1 MTVAFIRPRRRD
13 GWSARELAV
22 FDMFFNALNDL
33 GATCEVMTMAA
44 GNAKKRESLKTA
56 LNKYERSPKDRK
68 EDMKGAKKLQAKD
81 NAMSKSKGKRA
92 C

>member
-1 MTVAFIRPRRRD
+1 MTVAFIRV
-13 GWSARELAV
+13 AR
-22 FDMFFNALNDL
+22 NRLNRAERVAFQSLIEGFEDL
-33 GATCEVMTMAA
+33 LEVSKMAA

>member
-1 MTVAFIRPRRRD
+1 
-13 GWSARELAV
+13 
-22 FDMFFNALNDL
+22 
-33 GATCEVMTMAA
+33 MAA

-56 LNKYERSPKDRK
+56 LNKYERSQKDRK

>member
-1 MTVAFIRPRRRD
+1 
-13 GWSARELAV
+13 
-22 FDMFFNALNDL
+22 
-33 GATCEVMTMAA
+33 MAA

-56 LNKYERSPKDRK
+56 LTKYERSPKDRK
-68 EDMKGAKKLQAKD
+68 EDMKGAKKMQAKD

>member
-1 MTVAFIRPRRRD
+1 MTVAFIRALRYRLNAAER
-13 GWSARELAV
+13 SALE
-22 FDMFFNALNDL
+22 ALLEGFEDL
-33 GATCEVMTMAA
+33 LEVSKMAA

-81 NAMSKSKGKRA
+81 NAMSKGKGKRA

>member
-1 MTVAFIRPRRRD
+1 
-13 GWSARELAV
+13 
-22 FDMFFNALNDL
+22 
-33 GATCEVMTMAA
+33 MAA
-44 GNAKKRESLKTA
+44 GSKKKRETLKTA
-56 LNKYERSPKDRK
+56 LMKYERSPQDRK